1 MKRAIAPLFKGG
13 KVAILQTG
21 ILSHLRSNPNQ
32 TGNARAAVC
41 NAYVQLIK
49 EMGAIRRERSIKTLV
64 VHHRNYTPEDNRAEN
79 LAALCSGCHMLF
91 HTRRRGNI
99 SPGQLSLW

>member
-1 MKRAIAPLFKGG
+1 MTGKNRIRYSSNWDTIALEVKSKSDWKCTRCGMQCLRPTDKRDGL
-13 KVAILQTG
+13 
-21 ILSHLRSNPNQ
+21 N
-32 TGNARAAVC
+32 
-41 NAYVQLIK
+41 
-49 EMGAIRRERSIKTLV
+49 RRERSIKTLV

-91 HTRRRGNI
+91 HTRRRGNV